1 MNNLADYLHWIL
13 LILVSSTFS
22 LLFLLFIYLYHRKGE
37 REYYP
42 IKTGAQEQINITL
55 NSLKHINK

>member
-42 IKTGAQEQINITL
+42 IKTGAQEQINITV
-55 NSLKHINK
+55 H